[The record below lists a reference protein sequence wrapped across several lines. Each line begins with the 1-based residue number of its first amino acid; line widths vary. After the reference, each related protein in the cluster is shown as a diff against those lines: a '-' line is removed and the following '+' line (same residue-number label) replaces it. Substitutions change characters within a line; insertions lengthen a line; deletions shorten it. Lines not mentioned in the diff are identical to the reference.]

1 MKDFIKI
8 AVAVLIMAAAVP
20 MMAQEWE
27 IQSVDGD
34 ELRGTKADTFLVY
47 EHKDGVV
54 VVSQANEVV
63 IVKTNNGIFD
73 FSGMDGHVNAIIGL
87 YDTDGALVDKLKFF
101 AYGTLKN
108 PESVLMKDYTM
119 RMFNSNHPDNHQ
131 TTRMIDFIKSKKG
144 SVRIILPRYGDTD
157 LDMKIPCLNGMR

>member
-1 MKDFIKI
+1 MKNIIKI
-8 AVAVLIMAAAVP
+8 AVAVLIMVSALP
-20 MMAQEWE
+20 MRAQEWE

-47 EHKDGVV
+47 DHKDGSVF
-54 VVSQANEVV
+54 VSQANEAVL
-63 IVKTNNGIFD
+63 VKTNNGIFD

-87 YDTDGALVDKLKFF
+87 YDTNGALVEKLKFF

-108 PESVLMKDYTM
+108 PESVVMKDYTM

-131 TTRMIDFIKSKKG
+131 TTRMIDFIKNKKG
-144 SVRIILPRYGDTD
+144 SVRIILPRYGDSD
-157 LDMKIPCLNGMR
+157 LDMKIPCLNGIR